1 MKLLSTILTA
11 ILGLFLFSNVA
22 LAQTASPSAMPESTV
37 SATPAAVDSFD
48 LFWPIVAGR
57 TKGDPLY
64 FLKSFKESL
73 RELLIFSNFKKA
85 DYNITLSVKRTIEAE
100 KLLLGNDLDNAQSTL
115 TASQSRRDRA
125 YELINKASADGDK
138 VEDLINTLN
147 SSLEKQELLLVSVKN
162 KVQDDTKT
170 IIDENI
176 NQLNALQ
183 EKLQ

>member
-1 MKLLSTILTA
+1 MKLISSLLVA
-11 ILGLFLFSNVA
+11 VLGLFLFSGAV
-22 LAQTASPSAMPESTV
+22 LAQSASPSALPTASA
-37 SATPAAVDSFD
+37 SATPVAVSSFD

-85 DYNITLSVKRTIEAE
+85 DYNITLSVKRTVEAE
-100 KLLLGNDLDNAQSTL
+100 KLLLEDSLDNAQATL
-115 TASQSRRDRA
+115 KAAQSKRDRS
-125 YELINKASADGDK
+125 YELINKAGADGDK
-138 VEDLINTLN
+138 VEDITNTLKN
-147 SSLEKQELLLVSVKN
+147 SLEKQEQLLISVKS
-162 KVQDDTKT
+162 KVTDGAKT

-176 NQLNALQ
+176 NQINALQ